1 MKAVV
6 TQGKAV
12 ATIEVAVAGVSVSDI
27 LCEALGYAAIELYGI
42 LIQSVAPLRLYV
54 QFSHGE
60 GRAARPIVD
69 ATITFEDVPVDTE
82 DPSDPASVAFGS
94 VGNAEGPL

>member
-27 LCEALGYAAIELYGI
+27 LCEALGYAAVELYGI

-54 QFSHGE
+54 QYSYGE
-60 GRAARPIVD
+60 GRGKSPIAD
-69 ATITFEDVPVDTE
+69 ASITFEEVP
-82 DPSDPASVAFGS
+82 A
-94 VGNAEGPL
+94 